1 MTIRFTLTFRDLLA
15 FCRYHYPRSPFVIGT
30 FLFCMALLTVPLTQA
45 LFADPPKD
53 LGLVTRTVA
62 FIVFEMVL
70 ASAIVMIFGVS
81 IVLSMISRR
90 NKTYYAERT
99 LTIAD
104 TGISS
109 ESQYG
114 KTEVKW
120 TIVQKL
126 ARNRRY
132 IFAYTAQH
140 AAYIIPRR
148 AFSDEAQFDA
158 FFTFCEQ
165 RIGRS

>member
-1 MTIRFTLTFRDLLA
+1 MPLVQTLF
-15 FCRYHYPRSPFVIGT
+15 G
-30 FLFCMALLTVPLTQA
+30 
-45 LFADPPKD
+45 DPPKD
-53 LGLVTRTVA
+53 LGLVARTIG
-62 FIVFEMVL
+62 FIVIEMVL
-70 ASAIVMIFGVS
+70 ASAIVMVFGIS

-90 NKTYYAERT
+90 NKAYYAERT

-104 TGISS
+104 TGIAS
-109 ESQYG
+109 ESQYD
-114 KTEVKW
+114 KSEVKW

-132 IFAYTAQH
+132 IFAYTSQH

-158 FFTFCEQ
+158 FHAFCEQ